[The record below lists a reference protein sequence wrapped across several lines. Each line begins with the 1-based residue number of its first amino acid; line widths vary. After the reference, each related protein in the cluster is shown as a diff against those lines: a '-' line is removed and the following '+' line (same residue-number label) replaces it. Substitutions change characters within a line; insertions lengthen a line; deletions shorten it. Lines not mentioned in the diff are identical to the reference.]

1 MRLLKIL
8 AIVSVLVTNPL
19 SASELRQF
27 MCDGSDKR
35 ISRTHACNDCK
46 LLSNR
51 PPEKVKININ
61 TRVVYFEQW
70 KALLTNC
77 SFLDQET
84 WRCVDEKDGQRTT
97 AEKKNG
103 IISFVMEAKILK
115 PSYDPVM
122 LLCFKE

>member
-1 MRLLKIL
+1 MRFLTMLLTF
-8 AIVSVLVTNPL
+8 LVAVTSPL

-27 MCDGSDKR
+27 LCDGPDKK
-35 ISRTHACNDCK
+35 ISRTHACSDCK
-46 LLSNR
+46 FLSNR
-51 PPEKVKININ
+51 PLERVKININ
-61 TRVVYFEQW
+61 SKVVYFEQW

-77 SFLDQET
+77 SFLDEET

-97 AEKKNG
+97 AEKKDG

-115 PSYDPVM
+115 PSYDPVI